1 MEVSAMMLRFLYPRD
16 HVLDQQVVVLHH
28 GPDGLVGDGCP
39 AVPDP
44 IAALHSEHVP
54 ESSSLH
60 LLWAPPVEIVP
71 GDAVEDLQV
80 LGAQASFV
88 MVPRV

>member
-1 MEVSAMMLRFLYPRD
+1 MEVSAMMSCLLYPRD

-39 AVPDP
+39 AEPDL
-44 IAALHSEHVP
+44 IVSLHPEDVP

-60 LLWAPPVEIVP
+60 LQWTTLVKIVP
-71 GDAVEDLQV
+71 GDAP
-80 LGAQASFV
+80 GSWFSAQLCNGS
-88 MVPRV
+88 